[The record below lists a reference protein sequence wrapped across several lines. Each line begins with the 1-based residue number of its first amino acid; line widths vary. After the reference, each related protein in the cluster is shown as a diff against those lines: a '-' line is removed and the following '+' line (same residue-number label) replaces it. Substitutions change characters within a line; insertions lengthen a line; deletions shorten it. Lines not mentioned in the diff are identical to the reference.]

1 MTKETMT
8 IHKGLAE
15 LKILNNRIFN
25 TITSSTFCVANR
37 HSNEKINGEN
47 IDTYKKSII
56 SEYDKSNDLIK
67 RAIAIKR
74 AITQSNAETKLGDEF
89 GEYTVA
95 EAIYMKNYGI
105 ELKETLLREMKNQYA
120 NACNIINQNNGKSLE
135 ENAEKYVIG
144 LYGSKDTKTNT
155 DDYERARKDYI
166 TAHTYEL
173 VDPIDIKKNID
184 ELEEEI
190 LRFKAGIDAALSV
203 SNATT
208 DITIEY

>member
-15 LKILNNRIFN
+15 LKILNNRIYN

-47 IDTYKKSII
+47 IDTYKKSITAG
-56 SEYDKSNDLIK
+56 YDKSNDLIK

-105 ELKETLLREMKNQYA
+105 ELKENLLREMKNQYA